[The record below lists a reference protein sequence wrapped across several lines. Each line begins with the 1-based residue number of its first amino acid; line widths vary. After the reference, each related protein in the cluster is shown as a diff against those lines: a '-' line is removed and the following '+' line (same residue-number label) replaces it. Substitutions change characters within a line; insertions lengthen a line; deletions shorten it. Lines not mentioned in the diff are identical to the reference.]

1 MKTPH
6 FPLSSINLLAI
17 RWQNLHRYC
26 PRFFFLPPR
35 KLSARIG
42 LYGRLIYLV
51 FRQLGPCCRCLSE
64 STCISNERRG
74 RNVANWRRV
83 VECVN
88 QGQCCY
94 RISPTLRPSFVSFTR
109 SFVDLDFDVVVV
121 DVDRQLRLGGAT
133 HTRTSVGVI
142 VSAGVKLGATTTTRK
157 KEKERWEE
165 GKNPPLLATQGNS
178 TSRGGLHDRSG
189 LPAGS
194 PGPCNPIL
202 PPLNHFTKMLF
213 KSLCWRGRSPLVGKG
228 GANNPQDNN

>member
-42 LYGRLIYLV
+42 LYDRLIYLV

-94 RISPTLRPSFVSFTR
+94 RISLTLRPSFVSFTR

-133 HTRTSVGVI
+133 HTDVRGRYRQRRRQ
-142 VSAGVKLGATTTTRK
+142 TRRNNNN
-157 KEKERWEE
+157 KEKRKRKMGGRKESTPSGDAGQLDVKRRSPRSIRLASRLP
-165 GKNPPLLATQGNS
+165 GALQPNPPPFEPFHQDALQIPLLTGTL
-178 TSRGGLHDRSG
+178 TSCGERR
-189 LPAGS
+189 
-194 PGPCNPIL
+194 C
-202 PPLNHFTKMLF
+202 K
-213 KSLCWRGRSPLVGKG
+213 
-228 GANNPQDNN
+228 